1 MSPAFGASTVG
12 VAVFSAGAFGPTVA
26 FASSD
31 GSLSPSFATT
41 LISSFS
47 ANSLPSG
54 NVAVQF
60 PLSSAFTLISV
71 PSGSFTVTSDPAG
84 AVPLISLSPAF
95 GASTVGVAVFS
106 SGAFATVASSL
117 AGFFPASVC
126 SAVTF
131 SPSTNLS
138 AGMSLTVQ
146 LPSLSTVASPIL
158 LPSLSFN
165 TTVAPATPVP
175 DTLVSPAFGAVIVG
189 FALVSCAPS
198 FQTA

>member
-1 MSPAFGASTVG
+1 MFSTFQLPSLSTVASPILLPSLSFNTTLAPATPVPDTLVSPAFGAVIVG
-12 VAVFSAGAFGPTVA
+12 
-26 FASSD
+26 FALVSC
-31 GSLSPSFATT
+31 
-41 LISSFS
+41 
-47 ANSLPSG
+47 
-54 NVAVQF
+54 
-60 PLSSAFTLISV
+60 
-71 PSGSFTVTSDPAG
+71 
-84 AVPLISLSPAF
+84 
-95 GASTVGVAVFS
+95 
-106 SGAFATVASSL
+106 AFATVASSV

-138 AGMSLTVQ
+138 AGMFSTFQ

-165 TTVAPATPVP
+165 TTLAPATPVP